1 MRIAPTFAVCC
12 LLAARASPRRPKMVH
27 RPVEWT
33 LDGTRF
39 KSVLVYDD
47 ATTPSVPAW

>member
-1 MRIAPTFAVCC
+1 MRIARLGC
-12 LLAARASPRRPKMVH
+12 LLLLAGASFAAQAKMVH

-39 KSVLVYDD
+39 NSVLVYDD
-47 ATTPSVPAW
+47 ATSARRLR